1 VLHYRHVKL
10 RAGRGTGAD
19 TLLPSIACT
28 HKTCSSRSPFI
39 LRATLDPAHPLP
51 MADLTVL
58 LIAELRSHLATLRT
72 ELGGLI
78 NHAGGE
84 EARGGAN

>member
-1 VLHYRHVKL
+1 
-10 RAGRGTGAD
+10 
-19 TLLPSIACT
+19 
-28 HKTCSSRSPFI
+28 
-39 LRATLDPAHPLP
+39 

-58 LIAELRSHLATLRT
+58 LIAELRSHLATLHT